1 MWNGGYKQACC
12 VATFRSLINNA
23 CIGVT
28 EVSNNKNNLNFSKLT
43 DLQQKDEHV
52 AIWCVYSVI
61 YFFSSI

>member
-28 EVSNNKNNLNFSKLT
+28 EVSNNKNNCLYSILT
-43 DLQQKDEHV
+43 DLQ
-52 AIWCVYSVI
+52 
-61 YFFSSI
+61 